1 MKNRPSG
8 YEWSV
13 RGKEVVITHHG
24 VVGAVLKGATAH
36 QFVRDAEH
44 GDEQLL
50 MARIMTRGTT
60 APAKKQPHKR

>member
-8 YEWSV
+8 YAWTV

-24 VVGAVLKGATAH
+24 VVGAVLKGPTAH

-50 MARIMTRGTT
+50 MARIMTRGT
-60 APAKKQPHKR
+60 ASPAKKQPPKR